1 VSGERPGCSIDS
13 QGEASD
19 RDTTEDGSSVGTL
32 KLHQSDLK
40 TIVSQK
46 WADFRD
52 NLSDFRDNGIR
63 TSLGFFSSQ
72 VLKEHCAFAVT
83 KAFIFIDWPNKT
95 PNS

>member
-1 VSGERPGCSIDS
+1 MSGERPGCSIDS

-32 KLHQSDLK
+32 KLHQPDLK

-52 NLSDFRDNGIR
+52 N
-63 TSLGFFSSQ
+63 
-72 VLKEHCAFAVT
+72 H
-83 KAFIFIDWPNKT
+83 
-95 PNS
+95 